1 MAINVEKL
9 RNYGIRIFKERNWK
23 KLTRNY
29 FGGGMSMRSLVFQR
43 QRCFCLDEIESPIGI
58 TVWVIRLLDAC
69 IQAEWLLITWSTLT
83 RVPISSRSFYG
94 FCLIETRELRVLMSS
109 VVKIVNKI
117 YKTGINIEGLVNYFY
132 QIAKNGENV
141 LQFRR

>member
-1 MAINVEKL
+1 MITHNVKH
-9 RNYGIRIFKERNWK
+9 
-23 KLTRNY
+23 
-29 FGGGMSMRSLVFQR
+29 S
-43 QRCFCLDEIESPIGI
+43 
-58 TVWVIRLLDAC
+58 A
-69 IQAEWLLITWSTLT
+69 
-83 RVPISSRSFYG
+83 RVPISSRGFYG

-109 VVKIVNKI
+109 VAKIVNKI